1 MKYSIKGYMEFVKGF
16 YKDMSKPRRIL
27 FTLLCICL
35 SFYISAVTFLAY
47 SEIHVA
53 SLLLFFIY
61 AFVFFNLLVFF
72 CHKLK
77 NKYIK
82 VNAEKS
88 KLNKRT
94 FFFCSLICFVILFVT
109 FLAYFP
115 GGISPDN
122 VSQWKQIQSFEF
134 DNWHPVFHTFLMYL
148 TTRIVNSY
156 PFVIFVQIVF
166 FSIAMAYLLSTL
178 ESWGFSKKV
187 LMTVELFVVLN
198 PLVRNLLMYGWK
210 DAALTI
216 FLMFLFSFV
225 TNIYFT
231 DGLWLSRMRNVVLL
245 SVLTAFATLV
255 RHNAFFYTLPLVL
268 FIVLFYFKKSKKA
281 IFLPAAVLAIYFLV
295 VGPFYNM
302 LNVTKPDNVFS
313 ESVGIPMTIMGDV
326 MKKNKDVL
334 PEKTRNFLL
343 DIAPAEKWE
352 EVYECGNYNSIK
364 FESMHQEV
372 IDNISVREF
381 FEMTLDTIK
390 RDPEN
395 SFLAVRELTG
405 FVWKVSGEGAR
416 INVVTNG
423 EEIGYTYKN
432 TFINRFCMFFVRIV
446 DMAINIPVM
455 ETIFAL
461 FGVQML
467 VLMMVGLFSIQRNG
481 AKTLMFVIPNLA
493 YNLGT
498 MLLLCGKD
506 YRFFHFN
513 LVLTTSACLVML
525 ARQADVIKD

>member
-1 MKYSIKGYMEFVKGF
+1 MG
-16 YKDMSKPRRIL
+16 
-27 FTLLCICL
+27 
-35 SFYISAVTFLAY
+35 
-47 SEIHVA
+47 
-53 SLLLFFIY
+53 
-61 AFVFFNLLVFF
+61 
-72 CHKLK
+72 
-77 NKYIK
+77 
-82 VNAEKS
+82 
-88 KLNKRT
+88 
-94 FFFCSLICFVILFVT
+94 
-109 FLAYFP
+109 
-115 GGISPDN
+115 
-122 VSQWKQIQSFEF
+122 
-134 DNWHPVFHTFLMYL
+134 
-148 TTRIVNSY
+148 
-156 PFVIFVQIVF
+156 
-166 FSIAMAYLLSTL
+166 YLLSTL

-326 MKKNKDVL
+326 MKKNMEVL

-372 IDNISVREF
+372 VNNISAREF
-381 FEMTLDTIK
+381 FVMTLDTIK

-405 FVWKVSGEGAR
+405 FVWKVSAGR
-416 INVVTNG
+416 
-423 EEIGYTYKN
+423 
-432 TFINRFCMFFVRIV
+432 VR
-446 DMAINIPVM
+446 
-455 ETIFAL
+455 E
-461 FGVQML
+461 
-467 VLMMVGLFSIQRNG
+467 
-481 AKTLMFVIPNLA
+481 
-493 YNLGT
+493 
-498 MLLLCGKD
+498 
-506 YRFFHFN
+506 
-513 LVLTTSACLVML
+513 
-525 ARQADVIKD
+525 